1 MPADIKSI
9 LDAAVARYQTPE
21 FLREDPICVPHRFS
35 QKQDIEIAAFFAAVL
50 AWGRRRTIIDKANEL
65 MQLMDNAPHQFI
77 VQHQEADRRRLLR
90 FKHRTFTATD
100 TLYFVEF
107 LQRWYSRHDSL
118 EEAFAG
124 HLAPEDPHT
133 GPALAGFHT
142 LFFSLPDYPQ
152 RTRKHIASPLTNS
165 ACKRLNMFLRWM
177 SRPSDAG
184 VDFGLWQRI
193 RPAQLL
199 IPLDVHV
206 ERVANALGLLSE
218 RRSGWSAVLELTA
231 KLRTFDPEDPVKYD
245 FALFGMGVLQHKN
258 PGASGVV

>member
-9 LDAAVARYQTPE
+9 LDAAVAHYQTPE
-21 FLREDPICVPHRFS
+21 FLREDPISVPHRFS

-50 AWGRRRTIIDKANEL
+50 AWGRRQTTIDKANEL

-77 VQHQEADRRRLLR
+77 VQHQEIDRRRLLT

-107 LQRWYSRHDSL
+107 LQHWYRRHDSL
-118 EEAFAG
+118 EEAFARYLTPQDA
-124 HLAPEDPHT
+124 HV

-142 LFFSLPDYPQ
+142 LFFSLPEYPE
-152 RTRKHIASPLTNS
+152 RTRKHIASPLANS

-177 SRPSDAG
+177 VRSPKAG
-184 VDFGLWQRI
+184 VDFGLWPHI
-193 RPAQLL
+193 RSAQLL

-206 ERVANALGLLSE
+206 ARVAIALGLLSN
-218 RRSGWSAVLELTA
+218 RRSGWPAVLELTA
-231 KLRTFDPEDPVKYD
+231 KLRAFDSEDPVKYD
-245 FALFGMGVLQHKN
+245 FALFSMGVLQHKKMR
-258 PGASGVV
+258 